1 MRIGV
6 LRTQVPFVNGGAE
19 RHAARLCKAL
29 REYGYDAVEVTVP
42 FKWYPAG
49 TLVDSILAARLLD
62 VSEYDGVPLDL
73 AIGLK
78 FPAYLMRHPK
88 KVFWIIHQHR
98 QAYDQWDSGV
108 SDLLQYPDGQAIRR
122 FIHSEDQMA
131 LAGTHRPIFA
141 NSKNVA
147 SRIERY
153 LDRKAV
159 PLYHPPPL
167 EEEMR
172 LGKYGDYI
180 LAPGRINPS
189 KRLDLVVQAL
199 ARSGP
204 KLRVVIAGTYENRKY
219 FEDLNALADRLGV
232 SRQIEW
238 RGSVDDATM
247 VQLYADARAVV
258 FVPLDE
264 DYGYVSLEAMLSGK
278 PVITVSD
285 AGGPLEFVE
294 HNTTGYICEP
304 NPSALAHAFQEVMD
318 DKDHAERLG
327 SEGLDRY
334 RKMGISWHHVV
345 EQLIG
350 EETAKQ
356 SLSRGRGAAKKV
368 DFATAPPQV
377 TAGELLRE
385 TVKPPHT
392 TNCRFKSIGDVF
404 EAYSF
409 TNGSLEQVADKRT
422 SEANLIEYFTTHWT
436 RYLTTLAFIEEIRPQ
451 RVLDVGVFPPLVFE
465 AMIVNALPGVRI
477 DGVWEGPLP
486 MLCRAVGRN
495 PHFLDFDLQVK
506 VANIEKDSLPF
517 PDNEFDLVL
526 GMEIIEHLALD
537 PYFFFCEIARVLKPG
552 GSALLTTPNIGSH
565 RGVSK
570 SLNGMAPYSFG
581 IFVPTGGVY
590 GRHNREYTPNE
601 ISSLGQAAGLATKH
615 LRTFDVYDDSVD
627 SAVAE
632 LLFERGDDFTLR
644 GETIFY
650 VGSKASEPTGS
661 LPELYFGKPEK
672 LSGEVELG
680 MHEESTGLCD
690 VFLKNTSRSW
700 WANSG
705 LYATF
710 LAIEWSNMDGY
721 LVHQCSLIQ
730 LNDAVPPEG
739 VAKVVL
745 HLDAAGVEP
754 DGFISLKLWQHGIG
768 SFMGAGRSNAI
779 MVPCSE
785 EMFLKM
791 ARQASVESAS

>member
-29 REYGYDAVEVTVP
+29 REHGYDAVEVTVP
-42 FKWYPAG
+42 FKWYPGG
-49 TLVDSILAARLLD
+49 TLVDSVLAARLLD
-62 VSEYDGVPLDL
+62 VTEYDGVPIDL

-78 FPAYLMRHPK
+78 FPAYLMRHPR

-122 FIHSEDQMA
+122 FIHLEDEVA
-131 LAGTHRPIFA
+131 LAGTHCPIFA

-147 SRIERY
+147 SRLEKY
-153 LDRKAV
+153 LDRKAI

-172 LGKYGDYI
+172 LGRYGDYI
-180 LAPGRINPS
+180 FAPGRINPS

-204 KLRVVIAGTYENRKY
+204 KIRVVVAGAYENRKY
-219 FEDLNALADRLGV
+219 FESLQALADTLGV

-238 RGSVDDATM
+238 RGSVDDTTM

-294 HNTTGYICEP
+294 GGTTGYICEP
-304 NPSALAHAFQEVMD
+304 NPTALAQAFREVMD
-318 DKDHAERLG
+318 DKGHAERLG
-327 SEGLDRY
+327 SEGFDRY
-334 RKMGISWHHVV
+334 RQMGISWNHVV

-350 EETAKQ
+350 EETSRQ
-356 SLSRGRGAAKKV
+356 SLSGGRSAAKEMV
-368 DFATAPPQV
+368 SLSAPPKV
-377 TAGELLRE
+377 SAGELLRE
-385 TVKPPHT
+385 TVQPPQVA
-392 TNCRFKSIGDVF
+392 NSRFKSIGDVF

-409 TNGSLEQVADKRT
+409 SIGRLEQVADERT
-422 SEANLIEYFTTHWT
+422 SEANLIEYLTTHWK

-477 DGVWEGPLP
+477 DGIWEGPLP
-486 MLCRAVGRN
+486 MRCRAVGRN
-495 PHFLDFDLQVK
+495 PNFIDFELQVK
-506 VANIEKDSLPF
+506 VANIEKDCLPY

-526 GMEIIEHLALD
+526 GMEIIEHLAID
-537 PYFFFCEIARVLKPG
+537 PYFFFCEMARVLKPG
-552 GSALLTTPNIGSH
+552 GSALLTTPNICSH

-570 SLNGMAPYSFG
+570 SLSGMTPYSFG

-601 ISSLGQAAGLATKH
+601 ISSLGQAAGLVTKY
-615 LRTFDVYDDSVD
+615 LRTFDVYDDCVD
-627 SAVAE
+627 LAVAE
-632 LLFERGDDFTLR
+632 LLFERGDDFALR

-650 VGSKASEPTGS
+650 VGSKTSEPTGS
-661 LPELYFGKPEK
+661 LPQLYHGKPEK
-672 LSGEVELG
+672 LSGEIELG
-680 MHEESTGLCD
+680 MRVESTGLCD
-690 VFLKNTSRSW
+690 VFLKNTSASW

-745 HLDAAGVEP
+745 HLDAIGVEP
-754 DGFISLKLWQHGIG
+754 DGFISLKLWQCGIG
-768 SFMGAGRSNAI
+768 SFIGAGRSNSI

-785 EMFLKM
+785 KMFLKI
-791 ARQASVESAS
+791 ARQASAESAS